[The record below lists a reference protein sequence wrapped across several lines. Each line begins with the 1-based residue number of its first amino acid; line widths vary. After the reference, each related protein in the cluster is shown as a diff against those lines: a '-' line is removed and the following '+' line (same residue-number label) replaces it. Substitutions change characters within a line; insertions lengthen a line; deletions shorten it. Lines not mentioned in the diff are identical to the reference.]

1 MADAESPPP
10 SEPKSSPAGAEA
22 GEAEAER
29 RAEPGEAEAKPRADE
44 ARGATRARRL
54 AVARRWAGRAAVVLP
69 PVLIVV
75 ADVARRFERVR
86 HYERSE
92 LVFYAFSVLLSMV
105 FWGSLMVVAARRAGF
120 SRWIARGL
128 LALGATFAVG
138 AQFYTHSRYQAYLD
152 HRAVLVGTSMLP
164 SIGQQLWF
172 DRWTFLRALLPPL
185 AIAIAWPFV
194 LRRIA
199 PARPLGARHAQ
210 DSATLALLFA
220 LFVSPERGA
229 EQGTVPDVMYF
240 SSMGQLARARWD
252 HNETVERVHP
262 GPRSPKP
269 VPKVVAKPAV
279 PRNVIFV
286 ITESVR
292 AQSVC
297 VEHSPDCKWTPFSN
311 KEVPNRL
318 PLTQMRALDST
329 TAISL
334 SIMWNGLAPTETRE
348 ELHAAPLVW
357 EYMHAAGIHGAYWTS
372 QNLLFGN
379 SGTWLEGVPLER
391 RTSATELEPNPT
403 YEMGADDGKL
413 VDFVL
418 KDIANLPE
426 PYFAVVH
433 LSNTHFPYKID
444 PAYTPWLPQ
453 EEATG
458 PGYETEILNRYQD
471 SIYLQDVAL
480 GRLFAGLKKRPE
492 AGRTVTVFVSDHG
505 EQMRE
510 KGAVGHTGTLFDVE
524 IRVPFWVDAPRGTLT
539 EGEEKSLASLRKTPV
554 TNLDIFPTLM
564 DLVGLYGAPELAPLQ
579 AKVAGKSLLR
589 GGTDPERPIVLT
601 NCTELWACAFKNW
614 GAMKGTKKLIA
625 HEGDHAWNCY
635 DVADDPDE
643 RKNLGEAACPAELKE
658 LAERTGNGRPW
669 APWKKGLATAGR

>member
-1 MADAESPPP
+1 MADESADETADETKADAPE
-10 SEPKSSPAGAEA
+10 SAPK
-22 GEAEAER
+22 EAEAPASDER
-29 RAEPGEAEAKPRADE
+29 AGKPFLT
-44 ARGATRARRL
+44 ARSRRQ
-54 AVARRWAGRAAVVLP
+54 AAARRWAARAAVALP
-69 PVLIVV
+69 PALILV
-75 ADVARRFERVR
+75 ADVVRRWERLK

-92 LVFYAFSVLLSMV
+92 LFFYAFSVMLSVV
-105 FWGSLMVVAARRAGF
+105 FWGSLMVVAARRAGTT
-120 SRWIARGL
+120 RWVARGL

-172 DRWTFLRALLPPL
+172 DRWTFLRALVPPL
-185 AIAIAWPFV
+185 VVALAWPIV
-194 LRRIA
+194 VRRIA
-199 PARPLGARHAQ
+199 PARAVGAGHAQ
-210 DSATLALLFA
+210 DSAVLALLFA

-269 VPKVVAKPAV
+269 VPPLVARPPVK
-279 PRNVIFV
+279 RNVIFV

-297 VEHSPDCKWTPFSN
+297 VEHKPDCKWTPFSN
-311 KEVPNRL
+311 KEVPDRI
-318 PLTQMRALDST
+318 PITQMRALDST

-334 SIMWNGLAPTETRE
+334 SIMWNGLSPTESRE
-348 ELHAAPLVW
+348 ELHAAPLTW
-357 EYMHAAGIHGAYWTS
+357 EYMKAAGIHGAYWTS

-418 KDIANLPE
+418 ADIDKLPE

-453 EEATG
+453 DETTG

-471 SIYLQDVAL
+471 SIYLQDMAL
-480 GRLFAGLKKRPE
+480 GRLFAGLKKR
-492 AGRTVTVFVSDHG
+492 ADHGRTVTVFASDHG

-524 IRVPFWVDAPRGTLT
+524 IRIPFWVDAPPGTLT
-539 EGEEKSLASLRKTPV
+539 PDEEKNLRALRTTPV
-554 TNLDIFPTLM
+554 TNLDVFPTLM
-564 DLVGLYGAPELAPLQ
+564 DLVGLWDAPEIAPFR
-579 AKVAGKSLLR
+579 AKVPGKSLLR
-589 GGTDPERPIVLT
+589 GGSDPDRAIILT

-614 GAMKGTKKLIA
+614 GAMKGTKKLIG
-625 HEGDHAWNCY
+625 HEGDHGWNCY
-635 DVADDPDE
+635 DIAKDPDE
-643 RKNLGEAACPAELKE
+643 LESLGEASCGELKE
-658 LAERTGNGRPW
+658 LAEKTMRGKPW
-669 APWKKGLATAGR
+669 APWKK